1 MPFSANA
8 LILAGV
14 VLILAGLAFKFGLL
28 DWFGNLPGD
37 IKYEQEQTRLYF
49 PVTSMLA
56 VSIVFSLLLWWFRR

>member
-37 IKYEQEQTRLYF
+37 IKYGQEHTRLYF